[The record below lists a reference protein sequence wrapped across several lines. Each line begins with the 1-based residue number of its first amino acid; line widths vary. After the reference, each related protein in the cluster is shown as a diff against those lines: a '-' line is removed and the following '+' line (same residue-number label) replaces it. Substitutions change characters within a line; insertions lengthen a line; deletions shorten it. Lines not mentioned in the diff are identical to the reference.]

1 MQPVNS
7 ELITYVADLFAPED
21 DNLRFLTESAQRA
34 GMPEGWEVSRD
45 VGVLF
50 QILCKAIGAKRVV
63 EFGTLAGHSAYWL
76 ASALPQNG
84 KVFSIERSPEY
95 AAVARENL
103 RQVGVGERVEVRVG
117 AAGDW
122 LAPLEAEAN
131 AGEKFDAIFLDAD
144 KAHYPQF
151 LAWAERV
158 LRPGGLLLADNVLRS
173 GSWGGQTLLDPT
185 ADDPRVLAIR
195 EFNRLLAE
203 SPRFAATIVPLRAGV
218 AVGLFLG

>member
-1 MQPVNS
+1 MQPLNA
-7 ELITYVADLFAPED
+7 ELLAYVEDLFAPD
-21 DNLRFLTESAQRA
+21 SANLRFLTDSAKRA
-34 GMPEGWEVSRD
+34 GMPEGWEISRD

-76 ASALPQNG
+76 ATALPSEG
-84 KVFSIERSPEY
+84 RVVSIELNPKY
-95 AAVARENL
+95 AEVARENL

-117 AAGDW
+117 AARDW

-158 LRPGGLLLADNVLRS
+158 LRPGGLLLADNVLHS
-173 GSWGGQTLLDPT
+173 GSWGEQTLLDSA
-185 ADDPRVLAIR
+185 ADDPRIIGIR

-203 SPRFAATIVPLRAGV
+203 SPRFTATIVPIRAGV
-218 AVGLFLG
+218 AVGLFHG